1 MNKENPYDA
10 EFLDY
15 TTFCNVSY
23 DELRNKIEKLRLD
36 IVQVNDPEVK
46 AFAEKKYL
54 EYRKQYLDL
63 FTKDL
68 EMQKLYEVE
77 DEVDKDV

>member
-1 MNKENPYDA
+1 MNQENPYDA
-10 EFLDY
+10 EFLDF
-15 TTFCNVSY
+15 TNFCGVSY

-36 IVQVNDPEVK
+36 VIQSNDIEVK

-63 FTKDL
+63 FYKDL
-68 EMQKLYEVE
+68 MIQKTYEVE